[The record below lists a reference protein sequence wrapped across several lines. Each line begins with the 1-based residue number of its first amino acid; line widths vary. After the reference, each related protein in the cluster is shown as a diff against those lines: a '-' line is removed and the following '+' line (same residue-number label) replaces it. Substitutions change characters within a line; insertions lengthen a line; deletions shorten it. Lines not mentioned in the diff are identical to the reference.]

1 MDERKTILANR
12 IFCEKIRRLLQNNFN
27 IHAERGEM
35 LDLDW
40 VCDQFGNSDVQDSLR
55 DLFDELSVLIHEALL
70 SEYQPPESRTP
81 TYMLTQGF

>member
-1 MDERKTILANR
+1 MNEREIILANR
-12 IFCEKIRRLLQNNFN
+12 VFCEKIRRLLQDKF
-27 IHAERGEM
+27 AEVADRGEIPEQ
-35 LDLDW
+35 DW

-70 SEYQPPESRTP
+70 GEYQPPEPRTP